1 MGAPAAPRRLSER
14 SMIGLSVLVGIVA
27 GFGAVLLRG
36 LIAFFHNLFFLGTL
50 SFSYDATVHTAGGP
64 WGPWIVLAPVI
75 GAAGVTLLV
84 TLFAPEAKG
93 HGVPEVMDS
102 VYYGKG
108 IIRPIVALIKSLAS
122 ALCIGSGGS
131 VGREGPIVQIG
142 SSFGSM
148 VGQLLPMTPKQR
160 ITLLASGAAG
170 GIAATFNTP
179 IGGMLFT
186 VELILNEVSIAT
198 LIPVAVSAITATY
211 VGRLFFGVHPSFVIP
226 TLVGPYSRP
235 ENPEALLSYAV
246 LGILM
251 GGASALFVW
260 LLYLGEDLVAQH
272 SFRNPYLRH
281 GSAMLVVGAIFFVL
295 LRFTGHYHVEG
306 VGYATIQQILEDGI
320 GSLLFLLLL
329 FALKLLATSLTLGS
343 GGSGGV
349 FSPSLFLGAAAGGA
363 YGLVLRA
370 LFPSLGVDTAAFA
383 VAGMAGMVGG
393 ATGAVLTS
401 IVMIF
406 EMTLDYSA
414 IIPIAITVAFSYA
427 VRRALLRE
435 SIYSMKLVR
444 RGHAVPDALRASFLS
459 VRSAGQVM
467 SKDIVLVS
475 VFASQARLAKSASS
489 HPGTHWFLV
498 TKRGVVEGAIYRNDI
513 PMTPERGRY
522 KRGFASRIMRPYST
536 AAGGEILFDVVAR
549 MRAEGTFVTLV
560 AASRRH
566 PLEASAVTGLLG
578 REQLGEIV
586 DEYVDFYSE

>member
-1 MGAPAAPRRLSER
+1 
-14 SMIGLSVLVGIVA
+14 MIALSVLVGIVA
-27 GFGAVLLRG
+27 GFGAVFLRG

-50 SFSYDATVHTAGGP
+50 SFTYDANVHTPAGP
-64 WGPWIVLAPVI
+64 WGPWIILAPVV
-75 GAAGVTLLV
+75 GAMGVTLLV
-84 TLFAPEAKG
+84 TLFAPEARG

-102 VYYGKG
+102 VHYGKG

-148 VGQLLPMTPKQR
+148 IGQLLPVSQKQR
-160 ITLLASGAAG
+160 IVLLAAGAAG

-179 IGGMLFT
+179 IGGMLFA

-198 LIPVAVSAITATY
+198 LVPVAISAVTATY
-211 VGRLFFGVHPSFVIP
+211 VGRFFFGVHPSFVIP
-226 TLVGPYSRP
+226 HLAGLYSRLQSP
-235 ENPEALLSYAV
+235 EILLAYAV

-251 GGASALFVW
+251 GGASALFVRF
-260 LLYLGEDLVAQH
+260 LYLAEDLITRH

-281 GSAMLVVGAIFFVL
+281 GSAMLAVGVMFFL
-295 LRFTGHYHVEG
+295 LMRFTDHYHVEG
-306 VGYATIQQILEDGI
+306 VGYATIQEILGNGI
-320 GSLLFLLLL
+320 GSPSLLILL

-349 FSPSLFLGAAAGGA
+349 FSPSLFLGAAAGSA
-363 YGLVLRA
+363 YGLALRA
-370 LFPSLGVDTAAFA
+370 VFPALGVDTAAFA

-414 IIPIAITVAFSYA
+414 IVPIAATVAFSYA
-427 VRRALLRE
+427 ARRAILRE

-459 VRSAGQVM
+459 LRTAGQIM
-467 SKDIVLVS
+467 SRDIVPVPWS
-475 VFASQARLAKSASS
+475 ASQARLVKTASA

-498 TKRGVVEGAIYRNDI
+498 IRRGIVEGAIYRNDI
-513 PMTPERGRY
+513 PMTMDRGRH
-522 KRGFASRIMRPYST
+522 KRNFAYRLMKPYSI
-536 AAGGEILFDVVAR
+536 ANKEDIVFDVVAR
-549 MRAEGTFVTLV
+549 MRTEGTFVALISDSRRPPL
-560 AASRRH
+560 AAS
-566 PLEASAVTGLLG
+566 EVSGLIG
-578 REQLGEIV
+578 REQLGGIV
-586 DEYVDFYSE
+586 DEYVDFYSR